1 MPTDLVERTLQIA
14 LKARAAPPRPL
25 QDKRR
30 VMEECPCLTAW
41 LRDWQE
47 ATGDRATLLRATVDG
62 TVIYAG

>member
-1 MPTDLVERTLQIA
+1 MH
-14 LKARAAPPRPL
+14 
-25 QDKRR
+25 DKREVLR
-30 VMEECPCLTAW
+30 RCPELVAW